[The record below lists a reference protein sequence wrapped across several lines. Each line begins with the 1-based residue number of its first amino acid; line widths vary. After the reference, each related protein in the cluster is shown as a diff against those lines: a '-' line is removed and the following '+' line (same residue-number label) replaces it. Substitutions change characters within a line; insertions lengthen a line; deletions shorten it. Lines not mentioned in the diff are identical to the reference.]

1 MRILS
6 LKKGFKFMDYDIFS
20 QSPREKFFDILFN
33 ANKNLVENELEK
45 TFEKFIAMSEFCE
58 KNGFDETAQNSF
70 ISQNQTLINERLNDI
85 YIGLSGDILSQYE

>member
-20 QSPREKFFDILFN
+20 QSPREKFFEILFN

-58 KNGFDETAQNSF
+58 KNGFDEIAQNSF
-70 ISQNQTLINERLNDI
+70 ISQNQTLVNERLNDI
-85 YIGLSGDILSQYE
+85 YIGLSGDILSQNE

>member
-1 MRILS
+1 
-6 LKKGFKFMDYDIFS
+6 MDYDIFS
-20 QSPREKFFDILFN
+20 QSPREKFFEILFN

-58 KNGFDETAQNSF
+58 KNGFDEMAQNSF

-85 YIGLSGDILSQYE
+85 YIGLSGDILSQNE

>member
-45 TFEKFIAMSEFCE
+45 TFEKFI
-58 KNGFDETAQNSF
+58 ETAQNSF

-85 YIGLSGDILSQYE
+85 YIGLSGDILSQNE

>member
-1 MRILS
+1 MN
-6 LKKGFKFMDYDIFS
+6 YDIFS
-20 QSPREKFFDILFN
+20 QSPREKFFEILFN

-58 KNGFDETAQNSF
+58 KNGFDEIAQNSF

-85 YIGLSGDILSQYE
+85 YIGLSGDILSQNE